1 MQLSLLDKVPVSV
14 GGGAAVHFQ
23 LKHHLSPNVSFISS
37 RLCVSR
43 KLCEIICWLGQDG
56 GYSVFSSFL
65 SMEYIRPLRLCRI
78 VLTPQVSDCCLQI
91 EQRVPCHRD
100 EICQVSD
107 LQYPHTP
114 ECPTLPNTQTLKKF
128 GISLGLPCV
137 SLCV

>member
-1 MQLSLLDKVPVSV
+1 MFLFIDYTIWQRSPTSLKARERQQN
-14 GGGAAVHFQ
+14 GG
-23 LKHHLSPNVSFISS
+23 
-37 RLCVSR
+37 LCY
-43 KLCEIICWLGQDG
+43 C
-56 GYSVFSSFL
+56 

-91 EQRVPCHRD
+91 EQRVPCHRY